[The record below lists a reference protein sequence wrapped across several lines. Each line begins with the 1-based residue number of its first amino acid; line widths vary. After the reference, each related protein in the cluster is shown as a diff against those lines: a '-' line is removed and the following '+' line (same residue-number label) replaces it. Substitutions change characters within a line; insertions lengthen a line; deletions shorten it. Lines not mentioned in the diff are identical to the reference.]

1 MRIERSAPKMQ
12 ALWWLYRNR
21 GYTAPIPMTDPS
33 DVTRLLLSSR
43 EGQGGA
49 LEELLPLVY
58 DELHRLAQRRLSRER
73 RDHTLQATA
82 LVNEAYLRL
91 IDQRDQSWKNRSH
104 FLGIAATMMRRI
116 LINHAQA
123 HRAEKRGGDRQRV
136 TLHESA
142 ALLEG
147 RAADLIDLD
156 AALDRL
162 TARDQEA
169 ARLVE
174 LRFFAGLSNEEV
186 AELQGVST
194 RTVERSWRVAKAWL
208 RKELGD
214 GQPDDPPV

>member
-1 MRIERSAPKMQ
+1 
-12 ALWWLYRNR
+12 
-21 GYTAPIPMTDPS
+21 MTEPS
-33 DVTRLLLSSR
+33 EVTRLLNRSR
-43 EGQGGA
+43 EGEGGA

-58 DELHRLAQRRLSRER
+58 EELHRLAARRLSRER

-91 IDQRDQSWKNRSH
+91 VDQRNQSWSNRSQ

-123 HRAEKRGGDRQRV
+123 HRAAKRGGDRQRV
-136 TLHESA
+136 TLHEA
-142 ALLEG
+142 AAVLEG
-147 RAADLIDLD
+147 RASDLVDLD

-162 TARDQEA
+162 AVRDEDA

-174 LRFFAGLSNEEV
+174 LRFFAGLSNDEV
-186 AELQGVST
+186 AELRGVST
-194 RTVERSWRVAKAWL
+194 RTVERSWRMAKAWL

-214 GQPDDPPV
+214 G